1 MTSPV
6 FALQQSTAAAL
17 SGDLPDEL
25 FDEVEWAEFAAQFN
39 SPQVFSGNESVL
51 DILDQSKASLQQSL
65 DLAALQPTGKNVFE
79 ATRRLSAFDLQTLVV
94 GKVVDKATKGIDR
107 MLNMQ

>member
-6 FALQQSTAAAL
+6 FALQQSTVGGIPTEL
-17 SGDLPDEL
+17 SEEFLDEGD
-25 FDEVEWAEFAAQFN
+25 WAEFTEHLNA
-39 SPQVFSGNESVL
+39 PQVHTGNESVL
-51 DILDQSKASLQQSL
+51 DVLDQSKASLQQSL
-65 DLAALQPTGKNVFE
+65 DLVALQPNARNMFE